1 MKSILSST
9 LLFLGGAVIGSAVTY
24 KILKTKYERLVKEE
38 VDSVKEVFARLSGVD
53 ISDEESSDDVDVDVE
68 EEKLPTEK
76 DAANDIISAY
86 GYVSDNTEKPQKGGP
101 GPMESDRPYV
111 ITPEEFGELED
122 EGYETIV
129 LSYYT
134 DGILADDSHFIVE
147 DVDSVVGNDFADH
160 FGEYEDD
167 SVHVRNDR
175 LKTDYEILLEAR
187 AYKDVNSSISAQYDE

>member
-9 LLFLGGAVIGSAVTY
+9 LIFLGGAVIGSAVTY
-24 KILKTKYERLVKEE
+24 KVLKTRYEQLMKEE
-38 VDSVKEVFARLSGVD
+38 VDSVKEVFARLNGVD
-53 ISDEESSDDVDVDVE
+53 ISEVESDETADEDKE
-68 EEKLPTEK
+68 PTEE
-76 DAANDIISAY
+76 DIVNSIISSNN
-86 GYVSDNTEKPQKGGP
+86 YVSSHTEKPQKGGP
-101 GPMESDRPYV
+101 GPMKTDSPYV

-147 DVDSVVGNDFADH
+147 DIDAVVGADFADH

-187 AYKDVNSSISAQYDE
+187 AYKDVKSSISAQYDE

>member
-1 MKSILSST
+1 MKGILSNV
-9 LLFLGGAVIGSAVTY
+9 LIFLGGAAIGSAVTY
-24 KILKTKYERLVKEE
+24 KILKTRYEQLVKEE

-53 ISDEESSDDVDVDVE
+53 ISDEKPADVVDCDE
-68 EEKLPTEK
+68 EPTDE
-76 DAANDIISAY
+76 DIANSIIASE
-86 GYVSDNTEKPQKGGP
+86 GYASNNTEKPQKGGP

-122 EGYETIV
+122 EGYETVV

-134 DGILADDSHFIVE
+134 DGVLADDSHFIVE
-147 DVDSVVGNDFADH
+147 DIDAVVGADFAEH

-175 LKTDYEILLEAR
+175 LKTDYEILMEAR
-187 AYKDVNSSISAQYDE
+187 AYKDVKSSISAQYDE

>member
-9 LLFLGGAVIGSAVTY
+9 LLFLGGAAIGSAVTY
-24 KILKTKYERLVKEE
+24 KILKTRYDQLIKEE
-38 VDSVKEVFARLSGVD
+38 VDSVKEVFARVSGVD
-53 ISDEESSDDVDVDVE
+53 ISEEESADTIDCDKE
-68 EEKLPTEK
+68 PTEE
-76 DAANDIISAY
+76 DIVNDIISSE
-86 GYVSDNTEKPQKGGP
+86 GYASDNTEKPQKGGP
-101 GPMESDRPYV
+101 GPMETDRPYI

-122 EGYETIV
+122 EGYETVV

-147 DVDSVVGNDFADH
+147 DVDSVVGKDFADH

-187 AYKDVNSSISAQYDE
+187 AYKDVKSSISAQYDE

>member
-9 LLFLGGAVIGSAVTY
+9 LLFLGGAAIGSAVTY
-24 KILKTKYERLVKEE
+24 KILKTRCDQRIKEE
-38 VDSVKEVFARLSGVD
+38 VDSVKEVFARVSGVD
-53 ISDEESSDDVDVDVE
+53 ISEEESADSIDYDKE
-68 EEKLPTEK
+68 PTEE
-76 DAANDIISAY
+76 DIVNDIISSE
-86 GYVSDNTEKPQKGGP
+86 GYTSDNTEKPQKGGP
-101 GPMESDRPYV
+101 GPMETDRPYI

-122 EGYETIV
+122 EGYETVV

-147 DVDSVVGNDFADH
+147 DVDSVVGKDFADH

-187 AYKDVNSSISAQYDE
+187 AYKDVKSSISAQYDE